1 VASILSRIDPATQAD
16 PEAIYTVE
24 EHRPKGFVV
33 AQLFAEG
40 RGRFTLL
47 TWVVFFMSLLD
58 LYFLTRAHHRRN
70 GGEPANAS
78 PAGRDRGTAA
88 SSTGS

>member
-1 VASILSRIDPATQAD
+1 VPLLRIPAARPAGIDPYLVVRGGRNAQVASILSRIDPATQAIGG
-16 PEAIYTVE
+16 IYTVE

-47 TWVVFFMSLLD
+47 TWV
-58 LYFLTRAHHRRN
+58 
-70 GGEPANAS
+70 
-78 PAGRDRGTAA
+78 
-88 SSTGS
+88 SSS